1 MYAIEFNV
9 MDYKSLGFKCGLE
22 CHQQL
27 ETKKLFC
34 DCPSLVNDPNEPD
47 VILKR
52 RLRASMGELGEIDE
66 AAKFEQSKNKEFIYE
81 ACSSSSCLVE
91 YDEEPIKSINKEALE
106 AALELALLLNMN
118 VIEEVHVMRKVV
130 VDGSNVSGFQRTMLI
145 AVDGYIETSKG
156 KVGIATLCLEEEAAK
171 KIKSTENIV
180 TYRLD
185 RLGVPLLEIA
195 TTPEIKDGEHAKE
208 VASTLGMI
216 LRSTGRV
223 KRGIGTI
230 RQDINLSIDKLPR
243 VELKGF
249 QDLRN
254 IPKVIENEINRQLKE
269 GQKRGEVR
277 KVEQNGNTT
286 FLRPMPGANRMY
298 VETDH
303 PIIEISNG
311 MLSKIVLPE
320 LITEKILNVEK
331 KFCLR
336 HEIAQEVVEREID
349 LGSLSKVYKNIEP
362 RIIADILIEIPKEIK
377 SRFKI
382 DSEIKKGFMDKVLD
396 NLNKGNISKDSVIEI
411 LVDHCN
417 GKEVN
422 FNDYRK
428 VSDKEIENEIKKII
442 NNKKDLSPNA
452 VMGIIMS
459 KYKGKV
465 EGKKVFELIN
475 KFKS

>member
-1 MYAIEFNV
+1 MVIIFKKFIMYAIEFNV

-22 CHQQL
+22 IHQQL

-66 AAKFEQSKNKEFIYE
+66 AAKFEQSKNKKFIYE

-91 YDEEPIKSINKEALE
+91 YDEEPIKPINKEALE
-106 AALELALLLNMN
+106 AALEVALLLSMD
-118 VIEEVHVMRKVV
+118 VIGEVHVMRKVV

-145 AVDGYIETSKG
+145 AIDGYIETSKG

-171 KIKSTENIV
+171 KIKSTENTV

-243 VELKGF
+243 VEL
-249 QDLRN
+249 
-254 IPKVIENEINRQLKE
+254 
-269 GQKRGEVR
+269 
-277 KVEQNGNTT
+277 NGNTT

-349 LGSLSKVYKNIEP
+349 IGSLSKVYKNIEP

-382 DSEIKKGFMDKVLD
+382 DSEIKKMFMDKLFD
-396 NLNKGNISKDSVIEI
+396 HLNEGSISRDSVIEI

-422 FNDYRK
+422 FNNYRK

-442 NNKKDLSPNA
+442 SNKKDLSPNA

-459 KYKGKV
+459 KYKG
-465 EGKKVFELIN
+465 
-475 KFKS
+475 

>member
-1 MYAIEFNV
+1 

-22 CHQQL
+22 IHQQL
-27 ETKKLFC
+27 EMKKLFC

-47 VILKR
+47 IVLKR

-91 YDEEPIKSINKEALE
+91 YDEEPIKPINKEALE
-106 AALELALLLNMN
+106 AALELALLLNMES
-118 VIEEVHVMRKVV
+118 VDEVHVMRKVV

-145 AVDGYIETSKG
+145 ATGGYVETSKG
-156 KVGIATLCLEEEAAK
+156 KVRIDTLCLEEEAAK
-171 KIKSTENIV
+171 KINTTEKTV

-185 RLGVPLLEIA
+185 RLGVPLLEI
-195 TTPEIKDGEHAKE
+195 TTAPDIVEGEHAKE
-208 VASTLGMI
+208 VASILGMI

-223 KRGIGTI
+223 KRGIGSI
-230 RQDINLSIDKLPR
+230 RQDINLSIKGFPR
-243 VELKGF
+243 IELKGF

-254 IPKVIENEINRQLKE
+254 IPKVIENEVKRQLKDSP
-269 GQKRGEVR
+269 KKGEVR
-277 KVEQNGNTT
+277 KVNSDGTTT
-286 FLRPMPGANRMY
+286 FLRPMPGADRMY

-303 PIIEISNG
+303 PTIEITKN
-311 MLSKIVLPE
+311 MLSKIVIPE
-320 LITEKILNVEK
+320 LITEKVIILEK

-336 HEIAQEVVEREID
+336 HEIAQEVIERDID
-349 LGSLSKVYKNIEP
+349 LDSLSKVYKNIEP
-362 RIIADILIEIPKEIK
+362 KVIADILIEIPKEIK

>member
-1 MYAIEFNV
+1 

-22 CHQQL
+22 IHQQL
-27 ETKKLFC
+27 EMKKLFC

-47 VILKR
+47 IVLKR

-91 YDEEPIKSINKEALE
+91 YDEEPIKPINKEALE
-106 AALELALLLNMN
+106 AALELALLLNMES
-118 VIEEVHVMRKVV
+118 VDEVHVMRKVV

-145 AVDGYIETSKG
+145 ATGGYVETSKG
-156 KVGIATLCLEEEAAK
+156 KVRIDTLCLEEEAAK
-171 KIKSTENIV
+171 KINTTEKTV

-185 RLGVPLLEIA
+185 RLGVPLLEI
-195 TTPEIKDGEHAKE
+195 TTAPDIVEGEHAKE
-208 VASTLGMI
+208 VASILGMI

-223 KRGIGTI
+223 KRGIGSI
-230 RQDINLSIDKLPR
+230 RQDINLSIKGFPR
-243 VELKGF
+243 IELKGF

-254 IPKVIENEINRQLKE
+254 IPKVIENEVKRQLKDSP
-269 GQKRGEVR
+269 KKGEVR
-277 KVEQNGNTT
+277 KVNSDGTTT
-286 FLRPMPGANRMY
+286 FLRPMPGADRMY

-303 PIIEISNG
+303 PTIEITKN
-311 MLSKIVLPE
+311 MLSKIVIPE
-320 LITEKILNVEK
+320 LITEKVIILEK

-336 HEIAQEVVEREID
+336 HEIAQEVIERDID
-349 LGSLSKVYKNIEP
+349 LDSLSKVYKNIEP
-362 RIIADILIEIPKEIK
+362 RVIADILIEIPKEIK

-442 NNKKDLSPNA
+442 SNKKDLSPNA
-452 VMGIIMS
+452 VMGIIMG

-465 EGKKVFELIN
+465 EGKKVFGLIN
-475 KFKS
+475 KLKS